1 MHGDGRELVLTRHRL
16 TPEQRQRRRDNGRKG
31 ALARAELYRTGKLKR
46 QAIPKKELKRR
57 RYHELRAE
65 GRCVWCRGPAA
76 ARAVCRE
83 CANVR
88 NLKCQARKE
97 RA

>member
-1 MHGDGRELVLTRHRL
+1 MTRHRL

-46 QAIPKKELKRR
+46 RAYEKNLLNRS
-57 RYHELRAE
+57 RYYRLRAA
-65 GRCVWCRGPAA
+65 GRCVLCMEPTGEASH
-76 ARAVCRE
+76 CRE
-83 CANVR
+83 CANMR
-88 NLKCQARKE
+88 SLKYQARKE